1 MKKRRRGSQ
10 EDTSQ
15 HLKRE
20 DNGILCTENC
30 ARINLQRTAYST
42 ASSIQSRVI
51 KQGHSLGHLG
61 ETKTK
66 ATVKELPQVSYTP
79 WCFTPGCAAK
89 DQVHRCK
96 ERRVRILDDQ
106 SKHRQE
112 NTKSIYEK
120 KSMHSITK
128 SGGFD
133 LPST

>member
-51 KQGHSLGHLG
+51 KQRTQPRTLGRDQDQ
-61 ETKTK
+61 
-66 ATVKELPQVSYTP
+66 ATVKEDLAVGTSVWTQSFPGGNRIKITTLLRYPTRSYKNLIRT
-79 WCFTPGCAAK
+79 
-89 DQVHRCK
+89 
-96 ERRVRILDDQ
+96 
-106 SKHRQE
+106 SK
-112 NTKSIYEK
+112 N
-120 KSMHSITK
+120 
-128 SGGFD
+128 
-133 LPST
+133 L

>member
-66 ATVKELPQVSYTP
+66 QL
-79 WCFTPGCAAK
+79 
-89 DQVHRCK
+89 
-96 ERRVRILDDQ
+96 
-106 SKHRQE
+106 SKR
-112 NTKSIYEK
+112 
-120 KSMHSITK
+120 ITK
-128 SGGFD
+128 MN
-133 LPST
+133 